1 MASVVESIAGEFKRY
16 KAVAEGALAQLSDE
30 QIVAPGA
37 GGGNS
42 IATICWHVSG
52 NLRSRFT
59 DFLTSDG
66 EKPWR
71 KREEE
76 FQPRTSSRSDLQ
88 THWEQGWTALF
99 ATLDAL
105 ADADLSRAVTLRGRP
120 LRVDEALLRSL
131 AHVSYHVGQV
141 VYAARALRGA
151 SWRFLSIPPGQS
163 DAYNAAPR
171 DEGPDAH
178 AAWMRRSDDGT

>member
-76 FQPRTSSRSDLQ
+76 FQPRTSSRSSSQ
-88 THWEQGWTALF
+88 WSF
-99 ATLDAL
+99 M
-105 ADADLSRAVTLRGRP
+105 AVL
-120 LRVDEALLRSL
+120 
-131 AHVSYHVGQV
+131 
-141 VYAARALRGA
+141 
-151 SWRFLSIPPGQS
+151 
-163 DAYNAAPR
+163 
-171 DEGPDAH
+171 
-178 AAWMRRSDDGT
+178 